1 MTIWNWI
8 IYVLTWLSADPVA
21 ADREAA
27 RAAAAVS
34 AARASMVVEAPAPT
48 PKPPAP
54 GPKPTPDKCPDCNGT
69 GWITHGDGHRTKC
82 PCGAANCPDGKC
94 PRVSGPPPTPVS
106 PAGLDSRR

>member
-1 MTIWNWI
+1 MSLWNWI
-8 IYVLTWLSADPVA
+8 IYVLTWLSADPVVF
-21 ADREAA
+21 DREAA

-54 GPKPTPDKCPDCNGT
+54 GPKPTPDKCLDCNGT

-82 PCGAANCPDGKC
+82 PCGAAGCPDGKC
-94 PRVSGPPPTPVS
+94 RVSGAS
-106 PAGLDSRR
+106 PALGSPARP